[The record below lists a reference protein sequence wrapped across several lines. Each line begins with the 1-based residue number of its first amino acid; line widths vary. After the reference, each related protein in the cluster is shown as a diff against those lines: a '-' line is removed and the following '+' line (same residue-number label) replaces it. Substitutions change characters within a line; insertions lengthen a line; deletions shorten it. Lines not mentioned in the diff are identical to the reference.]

1 MSGEGKSLSLRP
13 EELLLTLVDGPG
25 GTVTVRG
32 HEVAVSG
39 QAPVRVP
46 LDGQGPRLPT
56 ITGYVPLIHGRPAR
70 PDEVTIGLPSE

>member
-1 MSGEGKSLSLRP
+1 M
-13 EELLLTLVDGPG
+13 
-25 GTVTVRG
+25 RG
-32 HEVAVSG
+32 HEVAVTG